1 MLQFL
6 VGLAVV
12 LLLTA
17 IAISLVNIMNKQDIL
32 NKLDNLD
39 AKLDVLIAKGGGS
52 EDLTVIGDRI
62 TAMET
67 KVDNAI
73 NPA

>member
-6 VGLAVV
+6 IGAAVV

-32 NKLDNLD
+32 AKLDNLD
-39 AKLDVLIAKGGGS
+39 AKVDVLIAKGGGS
-52 EDLTVIGDRI
+52 EDLTVVGDRI
-62 TAMET
+62 TAIEA
-67 KVDNAI
+67 KVDAAI
-73 NPA
+73 NS